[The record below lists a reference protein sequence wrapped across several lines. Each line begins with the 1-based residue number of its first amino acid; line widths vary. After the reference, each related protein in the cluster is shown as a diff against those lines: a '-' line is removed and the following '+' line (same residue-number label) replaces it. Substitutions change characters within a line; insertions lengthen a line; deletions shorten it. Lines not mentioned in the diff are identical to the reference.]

1 VKQTTDFRD
10 RGYLAGTAPA
20 GGKDAIGPDSAGH
33 GELRPKAMTMWARR
47 LRFRKAAV
55 FTQWSTDMRPLRMD
69 FIDNREAFT
78 PAALA
83 SLAVGAIALIAAIWA
98 YSSASAE
105 HETLTAAANVAP
117 AADPTVGESQAH
129 RRTREADAKRSAK
142 VLANLTVP
150 WPALF
155 TALES
160 AAGEG
165 ILLTGLM
172 PEAENRRVRI
182 SGEARHFQ
190 DIPMYTKK
198 LLGTKAFA
206 NVLLLSHD
214 TLDNRR
220 IAFTLQAD
228 WTETAA
234 P

>member
-1 VKQTTDFRD
+1 
-10 RGYLAGTAPA
+10 
-20 GGKDAIGPDSAGH
+20 
-33 GELRPKAMTMWARR
+33 
-47 LRFRKAAV
+47 
-55 FTQWSTDMRPLRMD
+55 MD
-69 FIDNREAFT
+69 FIDNRVAMS
-78 PAALA
+78 PVALA
-83 SLAVGAIALIAAIWA
+83 SLALGAVALIVAVWA

-105 HETLTAAANVAP
+105 HEALAAAADVAP
-117 AADPTVGESQAH
+117 AVDPMAGESQA
-129 RRTREADAKRSAK
+129 RRRLREAVAKRSAK

-150 WPALF
+150 WPTLF
-155 TALES
+155 TALEA
-160 AAGEG
+160 AAGDG
-165 ILLTGLM
+165 VVLTGLM

-198 LLGTKAFA
+198 LLGTGAFA

-228 WTETAA
+228 WTEAAA

>member
-1 VKQTTDFRD
+1 
-10 RGYLAGTAPA
+10 
-20 GGKDAIGPDSAGH
+20 
-33 GELRPKAMTMWARR
+33 
-47 LRFRKAAV
+47 
-55 FTQWSTDMRPLRMD
+55 MRPLRMD
-69 FIDNREAFT
+69 FIDNRVAMS

-83 SLAVGAIALIAAIWA
+83 SLAVGAIALIVAIWG

-105 HETLTAAANVAP
+105 HKSLAAAANVAP
-117 AADPTVGESQAH
+117 AADPTARESEA
-129 RRTREADAKRSAK
+129 RRRAREVDAKRSAK

-150 WPALF
+150 WPTLF

-165 ILLTGLM
+165 VVLTGLM

-182 SGEARHFQ
+182 SGEARRFQ

>member
-1 VKQTTDFRD
+1 
-10 RGYLAGTAPA
+10 
-20 GGKDAIGPDSAGH
+20 
-33 GELRPKAMTMWARR
+33 
-47 LRFRKAAV
+47 
-55 FTQWSTDMRPLRMD
+55 MRPLRMD
-69 FIDNREAFT
+69 FIDNRVAMS

-83 SLAVGAIALIAAIWA
+83 SLAVGAVALVVAMWG

-105 HETLTAAANVAP
+105 HESLAAAANVAP
-117 AADPTVGESQAH
+117 AVDPSAGESQAS
-129 RRTREADAKRSAK
+129 RRAREAEAKRAAK

-160 AAGEG
+160 AAGDG
-165 ILLTGLM
+165 IVVTGLM

-182 SGEARHFQ
+182 SGEARRFQ

-198 LLGTKAFA
+198 LLGTGTFA